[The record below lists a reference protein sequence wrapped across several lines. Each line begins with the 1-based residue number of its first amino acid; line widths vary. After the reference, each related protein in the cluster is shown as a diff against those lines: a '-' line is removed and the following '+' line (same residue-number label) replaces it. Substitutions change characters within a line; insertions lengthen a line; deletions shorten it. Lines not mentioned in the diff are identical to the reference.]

1 MLLWF
6 YLIKMEAYSQ
16 DLRDRVINL
25 YFEQSYSRKEI
36 ATILFISYAT
46 VCGWIRRFKAIGN
59 CQSRQHLNPG
69 RPCRYT
75 DRKAILR
82 YLESHPDA
90 GAIEIR
96 DVLCPELPMSTFY
109 DTLHRLKI
117 TYKKRAKILAKI

>member
-1 MLLWF
+1 
-6 YLIKMEAYSQ
+6 MEAYSQ

-25 YFEQSYSRKEI
+25 YFEQSYSRNEI
-36 ATILFISYAT
+36 AAILFISYAT
-46 VCGWIRRFKAIGN
+46 VCGWIRRFKATGN

-96 DVLCPELPMSTFY
+96 EALCPELPMSTFY

-117 TYKKRAKILAKI
+117 TYKKRAKILTKI